1 VSFGEVT
8 IMHPSVLSRTV
19 RSLYFRRRLA
29 DAIPALEAAVW
40 DELTSRQVCSAL
52 IGGFCVCMNG
62 TNLSIEPAPSVHPPR
77 DLNCYAGQLNGTDLP
92 RWTVQD

>member
-1 VSFGEVT
+1 
-8 IMHPSVLSRTV
+8 MHPSVLSRTV

-40 DELTSRQVCSAL
+40 DELISRRVRSAL

-62 TNLSIEPAPSVHPPR
+62 TNLSIEPAPSVHP
-77 DLNCYAGQLNGTDLP
+77 GQLWLP
-92 RWTVQD
+92 GVSGGSDSLERNATCRETSSERR